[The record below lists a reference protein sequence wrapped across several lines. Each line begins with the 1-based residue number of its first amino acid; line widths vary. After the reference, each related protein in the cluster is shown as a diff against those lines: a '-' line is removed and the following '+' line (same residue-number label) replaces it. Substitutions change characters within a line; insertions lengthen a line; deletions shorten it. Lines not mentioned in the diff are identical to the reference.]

1 MTSLDTVLDK
11 DGVRLTVDDAVAT
24 VTLTNPA
31 KRNAQSPALWRA
43 LTEAGRAL
51 PGTVRVVVLRGEGK
65 SFSAGL
71 DRQAFTPEGFDGEPS
86 FLDMARGPEAELD
99 ATIAE
104 YQEAFTWWR
113 RNDLVS
119 IATVQGHAIGA
130 GFQLALA
137 CDLRIVA
144 EDVQFAMRE
153 TSLGLVPDLTG
164 THPLVHLV
172 GYARALEI
180 CATGRFVHAEEAE
193 RTGLANLVV
202 PADQLDAAAGDLAA
216 ALVAA
221 PATPSSRPRHSSA
234 ARSRVPTRSSASPS
248 GRPRAV
254 GSAIWRAS
262 PTDHIR
268 DQHRHRQPRLRGR
281 RHRCAHRPGDI
292 ESPVVTGRRHLDPH
306 MVPVGVHGAAQGP
319 GQRDDARRP
328 GGRRRH
334 RVLRL
339 RDPGRRRSRL
349 RHLIGRTVLQQCRH
363 RQIHLGDLQPQPGG
377 GGREERRAQRR
388 RGVRQR
394 PVRGGRELRLNPQRH
409 RRQSVRRSRGRR
421 RGARGRLHRLGR
433 PRRPPPPSGRSAA
446 SPAPSRERPP
456 PRAAP
461 RRPPSPRST
470 RRPPGRPA
478 AAACRDRAVA
488 VLRRSIHRPS
498 AGPAPLSSPQP
509 AASTARD
516 GESALNVGK
525 EVQPC
530 PEGMSSD
537 D

>member
-51 PGTVRVVVLRGEGK
+51 PGTVRVVALRGEGM

-119 IATVQGHAIGA
+119 IAAVQGHAIGA

-202 PADQLDAAAGDLAA
+202 PADQLDAAARDLAG

-221 PATPSSRPRHSSA
+221 PRDAVVETKALLGGALSRDYEEQRIA
-234 ARSRVPTRSSASPS
+234 ER
-248 GRPRAV
+248 
-254 GSAIWRAS
+254 
-262 PTDHIR
+262 
-268 DQHRHRQPRLRGR
+268 
-281 RHRCAHRPGDI
+281 
-292 ESPVVTGRRHLDPH
+292 
-306 MVPVGVHGAAQGP
+306 AAQG
-319 GQRDDARRP
+319 R
-328 GGRRRH
+328 
-334 RVLRL
+334 RL
-339 RDPGRRRSRL
+339 RDL
-349 RHLIGRTVLQQCRH
+349 
-363 RQIHLGDLQPQPGG
+363 
-377 GGREERRAQRR
+377 
-388 RGVRQR
+388 
-394 PVRGGRELRLNPQRH
+394 
-409 RRQSVRRSRGRR
+409 
-421 RGARGRLHRLGR
+421 
-433 PRRPPPPSGRSAA
+433 
-446 SPAPSRERPP
+446 
-456 PRAAP
+456 
-461 RRPPSPRST
+461 
-470 RRPPGRPA
+470 
-478 AAACRDRAVA
+478 
-488 VLRRSIHRPS
+488 
-498 AGPAPLSSPQP
+498 AGI
-509 AASTARD
+509 TD
-516 GESALNVGK
+516 
-525 EVQPC
+525 
-530 PEGMSSD
+530 
-537 D
+537 